1 MCVCLSESYNLDN
14 KLLKTEK
21 AETRTVWKRNAAG
34 VERVGYRRTQRKDKG
49 IIGLVVGE
57 EK

>member
-1 MCVCLSESYNLDN
+1 MRACVCYNLDN
-14 KLLKTEK
+14 KLLTIEK